1 MIISE
6 RNYMEQKPLIIIAG
20 PTATGK
26 SALSIKLAHEIGGEI
41 ISCDSMQ
48 VYKYMDI
55 GSAKITPEEMDGVKH
70 YLVDELMPDDEFN
83 VARFTEM
90 AKAAMDEI
98 YSHGHIP
105 ICVGGTGFYI
115 NALLYDADFSGE
127 DDADTLQIRQKLE
140 EELADVGNVKMH
152 EKLAAIDKDSALNIH
167 PNNVKR
173 VLRALEFY
181 EIHGYPISKHNEEEK
196 AKESPYNFCFFVLD
210 DEREKLYESI
220 DTRVDKMVEMGLMDE
235 VRSLYNMGYTADMV
249 SMQGLGYK
257 ELFPVIEGRDSLEHA
272 VEIIKRDTRRF
283 AKRQLTWFRAKDE
296 TIWINKADYNYDTTL
311 ILDFMKEQIREKNI
325 L

>member
-1 MIISE
+1 
-6 RNYMEQKPLIIIAG
+6 MEKKPLIIIAG

-26 SALSIKLAHEIGGEI
+26 SALSIKLAHEINGEI

-83 VARFTEM
+83 VARFIEM
-90 AKAAMDEI
+90 AKTAMEEI
-98 YSHGHIP
+98 YSRGHIP

-127 DDADTLQIRQKLE
+127 EDADALQIRRDLE
-140 EELADVGNVKMH
+140 LELAEVGNIKMH
-152 EKLAAIDKDSALNIH
+152 EKLASIDEVSARNIH

-173 VLRALEFY
+173 VLRAIEFY

-220 DTRVDKMVEMGLMDE
+220 DTRVDKMVEMGLLEE
-235 VRSLYNMGYTADMV
+235 VKNLYNMGYTADMV

-257 ELFPVIEGRDSLEHA
+257 ELFPVIEGKDSLEHA

-283 AKRQLTWFRAKDE
+283 AKRQLTWFRSKDE
-296 TIWINKADYNYDTTL
+296 TIWINKADFNYDSIQ
-311 ILDFMKEQIREKNI
+311 ILDFMKDKIKEQNI